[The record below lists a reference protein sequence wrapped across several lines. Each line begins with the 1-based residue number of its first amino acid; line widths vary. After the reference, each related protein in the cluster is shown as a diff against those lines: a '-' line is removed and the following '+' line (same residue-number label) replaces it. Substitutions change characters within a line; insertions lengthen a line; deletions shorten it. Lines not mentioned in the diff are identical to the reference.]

1 MMKHFGFS
9 IVFSIV
15 CLALSA
21 YWGYTHGPEAGVQTM
36 LTALTITAILAI
48 MEVSL
53 SFDNAVVNASVLRGW
68 DHFWK
73 IIISGYTPHPT
84 TQNDSRL
91 PHIRDKITAQI
102 HKTALGAEQT
112 VPFRVEPTPP
122 FDELRSAGYQI
133 VGLEQHGSSTP
144 LPSY

>member
-15 CLALSA
+15 CLAL
-21 YWGYTHGPEAGVQTM
+21 YCPILGLYPWPREAGVQTM

-73 IIISGYTPHPT
+73 MLFLTVADIIAVFGMRLIFPVVIVAVTADMGMMEVVQLALNDPKQYSAKLMAHHPE
-84 TQNDSRL
+84 
-91 PHIRDKITAQI
+91 IAAFGG
-102 HKTALGAEQT
+102 AL
-112 VPFRVEPTPP
+112 F
-122 FDELRSAGYQI
+122 
-133 VGLEQHGSSTP
+133 
-144 LPSY
+144 